1 MSGQM
6 KTFFLMIIE
15 YVFFFVCSVLLI
27 AVISKIDDFDEKVVL
42 VRLLFA
48 IKVVIS
54 TIGLVVNMIKFFAKK
69 MLYPIGQ
76 SLHVFGTLM
85 AFAIMI
91 LAYDGL
97 RENLLVVPIS
107 FLLVGGELTLFAL
120 SIMARKRVD
129 QSFEYDFGNPPAPEN
144 KKQVKDGEHTC
155 AYCGEIFDGDV
166 CPACGAKR
174 KDKNE

>member
-1 MSGQM
+1 M

-15 YVFFFVCSVLLI
+15 YVFFFVCTLLLI
-27 AVISKIDDFDEKVVL
+27 AVISKIDDFDDKVVL
-42 VRLLFA
+42 VRLLFLL
-48 IKVVIS
+48 KVALS
-54 TIGLVVNMIKFFAKK
+54 TIGLVVKMIKFFAKK
-69 MLYPIGQ
+69 MLYPVGQ

-107 FLLVGGELTLFAL
+107 FLLVGGEITLFAL
-120 SIMARKRVD
+120 SIMFRKHID
-129 QSFEYDFGNPPAPEN
+129 QSFEYDFGSSTL
-144 KKQVKDGEHTC
+144 KKADKPVKADDRACE
-155 AYCGEIFDGDV
+155 YCGAVFDGDT

-174 KDKNE
+174 TPKAK

>member
-107 FLLVGGELTLFAL
+107 FLLVGGELT
-120 SIMARKRVD
+120 
-129 QSFEYDFGNPPAPEN
+129 
-144 KKQVKDGEHTC
+144 
-155 AYCGEIFDGDV
+155 
-166 CPACGAKR
+166 
-174 KDKNE
+174 